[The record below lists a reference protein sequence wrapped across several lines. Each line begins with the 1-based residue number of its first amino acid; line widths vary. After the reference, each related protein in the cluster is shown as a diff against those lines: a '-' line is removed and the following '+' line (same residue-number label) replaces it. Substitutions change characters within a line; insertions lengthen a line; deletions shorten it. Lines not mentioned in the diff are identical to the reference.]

1 MEKELKKLRHST
13 SHVMAQAVM
22 RLYDNVKVGMGP
34 AVKDG
39 FYYDFDFPEDIKIS
53 KKDFDK
59 ITGEMYKIIN
69 KGQEFKKE
77 IVTKKEA
84 LKIFSDQPYKI
95 ELIKQFS
102 EDPQEDISIYRNG
115 DFVDLC
121 RGPHLN
127 NTSEIKA
134 FKLTEVAGAYWKG
147 SEKNKMLTRIYGTA
161 FKDKKQLKKHLKKLE
176 KARQRDHRKL
186 GKELKLF
193 SIHSQEAGPG
203 LIHWHPRGERV
214 KKIIEN
220 FWEKEH
226 FKNNYKLVSTPH
238 IASEEL
244 YKISGHLQNY
254 SDMMYSAMDIDGKP
268 YRVKPMNCPGH
279 IMIYNS
285 DVHSYREL
293 PLKYA
298 EMGTVYRYEKSG
310 VLHGLMRVRGFTI
323 DDAHIICSKNN
334 LEEEVLNV
342 INFCF
347 DFLKNFKF
355 EEFSIY
361 LSTKPEDKFV
371 GSDEDWKK
379 AESSLEKAL
388 EKLDIDYDI
397 DPGGGA
403 FYGPKIDIK
412 VEDSLGREW
421 QCSTIQF
428 DFNIP
433 ERFDMT
439 YDGPEKEERPYMIHR
454 ALLGSVERFMGVLI
468 EHYGGRFPL
477 WLAPVQVEIL
487 PISNEHIEYCDK
499 LKDKFT
505 AEQIRVKVNK
515 KDENLGKKIWQSRKM
530 QTPYML
536 IVGDDEIESKKL
548 SVRKLSDGDIGN
560 YSVKEFI
567 DLLKEE
573 VSQKQ

>member
-1 MEKELKKLRHST
+1 MDKKLEKLRHST
-13 SHVMAQAVM
+13 SHVLAQAVM
-22 RLYDNVKVGMGP
+22 RLYEGVKVGMGP
-34 AVKDG
+34 AVKNG
-39 FYYDFDFPEDIKIS
+39 FYYDFEFPEKIKIS
-53 KKDFDK
+53 KEDLDK
-59 ITGEMYKIIN
+59 ISGEMHKIIN
-69 KGQEFKKE
+69 RGHNFKQEYISKE
-77 IVTKKEA
+77 KA
-84 LKIFSDQPYKI
+84 LKIFKDQPYKM
-95 ELIKQFS
+95 ELIKQFADS
-102 EDPQEDISIYRNG
+102 DQEKLSIYKSSE
-115 DFVDLC
+115 FVDLC
-121 RGPHLN
+121 RGPHLDS
-127 NTSEIKA
+127 TSEIYA

-147 SEKNKMLTRIYGTA
+147 NEKNKMLTRIYGTA
-161 FKDKKQLKKHLKKLE
+161 FSTKKKLKKHLKQLE

-186 GKELKLF
+186 GKKLKLF

-220 FWEKEH
+220 FWDDVH

-254 SDMMYSAMDIDGKP
+254 EDMMYSAMDIDGKP
-268 YRVKPMNCPGH
+268 YRAKPMNCPGH

-293 PLKYA
+293 PIKYA

-334 LEEEVLNV
+334 LEKEVLEV

-347 DFLKNFKF
+347 DFLKSFKF

-371 GSDEDWKK
+371 GSDEDWEK
-379 AESSLEKAL
+379 AEGSLKKAL
-388 EKLDIDYDI
+388 EKKGIDYDI

-433 ERFDMT
+433 KRFDMS
-439 YDGPEKEERPYMIHR
+439 YDGPKKEERPYMIHR
-454 ALLGSVERFMGVLI
+454 ALLGSVERFLGVLI

-487 PISNEHIEYCDK
+487 PIDESHLEFCQN
-499 LKDKFT
+499 LKDKFIK
-505 AEQIRVKVNK
+505 ENIRVEINS

-530 QTPYML
+530 FTPYML
-536 IVGDDEIESKKL
+536 IVGDQEIEKKEL
-548 SVRKLSDGDIGN
+548 SVRKLSKGDIGKF
-560 YSVKEFI
+560 SVEIFLN
-567 DLLKEE
+567 LLKKEIN
-573 VSQKQ
+573 QKK